1 MSPAAHD
8 DLHEDPVSVEVESV
22 EVESVEVESK
32 DAQHCAPLGQLAALP
47 QVRVA

>member
-22 EVESVEVESK
+22 EVESK
-32 DAQHCAPLGQLAALP
+32 DAQHSAPLGQLAALP